1 MFMPLLNRTHRFT
14 LFRADETPQWQKIL
28 AALLV
33 VCASVLASM
42 VIVPAA
48 QAERIK
54 DLANIQGVRSNQLIG
69 YGLVV
74 GLDGTGDQTTQTP
87 FTLQSTLNM
96 LQSLGVT
103 LPPGTY
109 SQIQLKNVAAVI
121 VTANLPP
128 FAQIGQNL
136 DVTVS
141 AMGNAK
147 TLRGGTLL
155 LTPLK
160 GADGQVYA
168 MSQGNVVIG
177 GASASANGSSATIN
191 QLNAGR
197 ISAGATVERTIP
209 SNLLGMEMVSLEL
222 RHSDF
227 STASIVTSAINKR
240 FGKPIAFAQD
250 SRVIQID
257 PNTVENGNRV
267 QFLAALESI
276 DVIPAKGEAKVIL
289 NARTGSIV
297 LNQTVELENCA
308 VAHGNLTVVISTTP
322 VISQPSAFSNT
333 GRTVESAVS
342 QVSLN
347 QDPGNVIQLAGGA
360 SLSDVV
366 RGLNAVG
373 ATPQDLVAILQAIK
387 AAGSLRAELEII

>member
-1 MFMPLLNRTHRFT
+1 MLLPTRTHLFS
-14 LFRADETPQWQKIL
+14 LFRADKAPQWQKIL
-28 AALLV
+28 AAFLV
-33 VCASVLASM
+33 VCAGVLASM

-87 FTLQSTLNM
+87 FTLQTTLNM

-222 RHSDF
+222 RSSDF
-227 STASIVTSAINKR
+227 STASIVTAAINKR

-333 GRTVESAVS
+333 GNTVEAKVS

>member
-1 MFMPLLNRTHRFT
+1 VRLFHCSQLKRLLS
-14 LFRADETPQWQKIL
+14 A
-28 AALLV
+28 LV
-33 VCASVLASM
+33 VALGLSCTVFS
-42 VIVPAA
+42 PTA
-48 QAERIK
+48 QAERLK
-54 DLANIQGVRSNQLIG
+54 DLADFQGVRNNQLIG

-87 FTLQSTLNM
+87 FTLQSTLTM
-96 LQSLGVT
+96 LQSLGII
-103 LPPGTY
+103 LPPGTFT
-109 SQIQLKNVAAVI
+109 QIQLKNVAAVI

-128 FAQIGQNL
+128 FAQVGQTL

-155 LTPLK
+155 MSPLK
-160 GADGQVYA
+160 GADGVVYA
-168 MSQGNVVIG
+168 MAQGNIVIG
-177 GASASANGSSATIN
+177 GASASANGSSATVN

-197 ISAGATVERTIP
+197 ISAGATVERVVPYDLAQNAFI
-209 SNLLGMEMVSLEL
+209 NLEL
-222 RHSDF
+222 KTSDF
-227 STASIVTSAINKR
+227 SNASMISAAINKK
-240 FGKPIAFAQD
+240 FNKMIAFAQD
-250 SRVIQID
+250 SRVINIRASE
-257 PNTVENGNRV
+257 VEQGDRV
-267 QFLAALESI
+267 KFLAALETI
-276 DVIPAKGEAKVIL
+276 DVTPSKGVAKVIL

-297 LNQTVELENCA
+297 LNQSVQLEECA

-322 VISQPSAFSNT
+322 VVSQPNAFAS
-333 GRTVESAVS
+333 GRTVETAVS

-347 QDPGNVIQLAGGA
+347 QAPGNVIQLAQGA

-387 AAGSLRAELEII
+387 AAGSLHAELEII

>member
-1 MFMPLLNRTHRFT
+1 MILGLTVHLFKYSQLQRLLPV
-14 LFRADETPQWQKIL
+14 L
-28 AALLV
+28 
-33 VCASVLASM
+33 VLAFGFSCT
-42 VIVPAA
+42 VLSPIAK
-48 QAERIK
+48 AERLK
-54 DLANIQGVRSNQLIG
+54 DLADFQGVRNNQLIG

-87 FTLQSTLNM
+87 FTLQSTLTM
-96 LQSLGVT
+96 LQSLGII
-103 LPPGTY
+103 LPPGSFT
-109 SQIQLKNVAAVI
+109 QIQLKNVAAVI

-128 FAQIGQNL
+128 FAQVGQTL

-155 LTPLK
+155 MSPLK
-160 GADGQVYA
+160 GADGVVYA
-168 MSQGNVVIG
+168 MAQGNVVIG
-177 GASASANGSSATIN
+177 GASASANGSSATVN

-197 ISAGATVERTIP
+197 ISAGATVERVVPYDLAQNAFI
-209 SNLLGMEMVSLEL
+209 NLQLKT
-222 RHSDF
+222 SDF
-227 STASIVTSAINKR
+227 SNASMISAAINKK
-240 FGKPIAFAQD
+240 FNKTIAFAQD
-250 SRVIQID
+250 SRVINVRATDAEQGD
-257 PNTVENGNRV
+257 RV
-267 QFLAALESI
+267 KFLAALESI
-276 DVIPAKGEAKVIL
+276 DVTPAKGVAKVIL

-297 LNQTVELENCA
+297 LNQSVQLEECA

-322 VISQPSAFSNT
+322 VVSQPNAFAS
-333 GRTVESAVS
+333 GRTVETAVS

-347 QDPGNVIQLAGGA
+347 QAPGNVIQLAPGA

-387 AAGSLRAELEII
+387 AAGSLHAELEII

>member
-1 MFMPLLNRTHRFT
+1 MLLKSSRLSTFSLKAILSIAGLYLFFCFT
-14 LFRADETPQWQKIL
+14 LTAP
-28 AALLV
+28 
-33 VCASVLASM
+33 
-42 VIVPAA
+42 A

-54 DLANIQGVRSNQLIG
+54 DLVNLQGMRGNQLIG

-87 FTLQSTLNM
+87 FTIQTTLSM
-96 LQSLGVT
+96 LQSLGIT
-103 LPPGTY
+103 LPPGTFT
-109 SQIQLKNVAAVI
+109 QIQLKNVAAVI
-121 VTANLPP
+121 VTTTLPP

-155 LTPLK
+155 MSPLK
-160 GADGQVYA
+160 GADGQIYA
-168 MSQGNVVIG
+168 MAQGNVVIG

-197 ISAGATVERTIP
+197 ISAGATVERLVP
-209 SNLLGMEMVSLEL
+209 FELAQANFVNLEL
-222 RHSDF
+222 KNSDF
-227 STASIVTSAINKR
+227 TNANTIAMAINKK
-240 FGKPIAFAQD
+240 FGKNIALAMD
-250 SRVIQID
+250 ARVINIKS
-257 PNTVENGNRV
+257 NEVEQGDRV
-267 QFLAALESI
+267 KFLSELENI
-276 DVIPAKGEAKVIL
+276 DVTPTKGIAKVIL

-297 LNQTVELENCA
+297 LNQAVRLEECA

-322 VISQPSAFSNT
+322 VISQPNAFAG

-347 QDPGNVIQLAGGA
+347 QAPGSVIQLATGA
-360 SLSDVV
+360 SLSEVV
-366 RGLNAVG
+366 RALNAIG
-373 ATPQDLVAILQAIK
+373 ATPQDLVAIIQAIK
-387 AAGSLRAELEII
+387 AAGSLHAEIEII

>member
-1 MFMPLLNRTHRFT
+1 MLMLTRTHRFS
-14 LFRADETPQWQKIL
+14 LFRADKTPQWLKLLMRFLLICTAIL
-28 AALLV
+28 GGLMFTQTAH
-33 VCASVLASM
+33 
-42 VIVPAA
+42 
-48 QAERIK
+48 AERLK

-87 FTLQSTLNM
+87 FTLQTTLNM

-103 LPPGTY
+103 LPPNTY

-121 VTANLPP
+121 VTASLPP

-168 MSQGNVVIG
+168 MSQGNIVIG
-177 GASASANGSSATIN
+177 GASASASGSSATIN

-197 ISAGATVERTIP
+197 ISAGATVEKTIP
-209 SNLLGMEMVSLEL
+209 SNLLGMEMVSLQL
-222 RHSDF
+222 RNADF
-227 STASIVTSAINKR
+227 STASIVTAAINKR

-333 GRTVESAVS
+333 GNTVEAKVS

-347 QDPGNVIQLAGGA
+347 QEPGNVIQLAGGA

-387 AAGSLRAELEII
+387 AAGALRAELEII

>member
-1 MFMPLLNRTHRFT
+1 MPTNQSEFISVIQTKT
-14 LFRADETPQWQKIL
+14 SPQWVKI
-28 AALLV
+28 LV
-33 VCASVLASM
+33 VCLALLCGGIWGGFSM
-42 VIVPAA
+42 VSVAH
-48 QAERIK
+48 AERIK

-121 VTANLPP
+121 VTASLPP
-128 FAQIGQNL
+128 FAQIGQTL

-141 AMGNAK
+141 ALGNAK

-168 MSQGNVVIG
+168 MSQGNLVIG

-197 ISAGATVERTIP
+197 ISAGATVERLVP
-209 SNLLGMEMVSLEL
+209 SNFAGMEIFNLEL
-222 RHSDF
+222 KNSDF
-227 STASIVTSAINKR
+227 STATIVMEAINKR
-240 FGKPIAFAQD
+240 FGKPIAIAQD
-250 SRVIQID
+250 SRVIQIA
-257 PNTVENGNRV
+257 PNNVDSTSRV
-267 QFLAALESI
+267 QFLAALEAI
-276 DVIPAKGEAKVIL
+276 NVIPAKGEAKVIL

-322 VISQPSAFSNT
+322 VISQPNAFGN
-333 GRTVESAVS
+333 GRTVNDQVS

-347 QDPGNVIQLAGGA
+347 QEPGSLIQLAGGA
-360 SLSDVV
+360 SLSEVV

-387 AAGSLRAELEII
+387 AAGALRAELEII

>member
-1 MFMPLLNRTHRFT
+1 MLSLTKIHRFS
-14 LFRADETPQWQKIL
+14 LFRADKIPHWQKSL
-28 AALLV
+28 AVLLV
-33 VCASVLASM
+33 VCAGILASS
-42 VIVPAA
+42 IIAPSAH
-48 QAERIK
+48 AERIK
-54 DLANIQGVRSNQLIG
+54 DLANIAGVRSNQLIG

-87 FTLQSTLNM
+87 FTLQTTLNM

-197 ISAGATVERTIP
+197 ISAGATVERVIP
-209 SNLLGMEMVSLEL
+209 NNLLGMELVNLEL
-222 RHSDF
+222 RSSDF
-227 STASIVTSAINKR
+227 STASIVTAAINKR
-240 FGKPIAFAQD
+240 FGKPIALAQD

-257 PNTVENGNRV
+257 PNLVDNGNRV

-322 VISQPSAFSNT
+322 VISQPGALSNT
-333 GRTVESAVS
+333 GRTVEAAVS

-347 QDPGNVIQLAGGA
+347 QDPGNVIQLEGGA

>member
-1 MFMPLLNRTHRFT
+1 MKIMNLSSCWNKGLLILVSLSCFHSTCF
-14 LFRADETPQWQKIL
+14 AD
-28 AALLV
+28 
-33 VCASVLASM
+33 
-42 VIVPAA
+42 
-48 QAERIK
+48 RIK
-54 DLANIQGVRSNQLIG
+54 DFSDIAGQRSNQLVG

-87 FTLQSTLNM
+87 FTLQTTLNM

-177 GASASANGSSATIN
+177 GASASASGSSATIN

-197 ISAGATVERTIP
+197 ISSGATVERVIP
-209 SNLLGMEMVSLEL
+209 NNLLGMELVNLEL
-222 RHSDF
+222 RSSDF
-227 STASIVTSAINKR
+227 STASIVTAAINKR
-240 FGKPIAFAQD
+240 FGKPIAIAQD

-257 PNTVENGNRV
+257 PNLVDNGNRV

-322 VISQPSAFSNT
+322 VISQPGAFANR
-333 GRTVESAVS
+333 GDTVEAAVS

-347 QDPGNVIQLAGGA
+347 QEPGNVIQIAGGA

>member
-1 MFMPLLNRTHRFT
+1 MPAFVLALG
-14 LFRADETPQWQKIL
+14 LSC
-28 AALLV
+28 AAL
-33 VCASVLASM
+33 SP
-42 VIVPAA
+42 IA
-48 QAERIK
+48 QAERLK
-54 DLANIQGVRSNQLIG
+54 DLADFQGVRNNQLIG

-87 FTLQSTLNM
+87 FTLQSTLTM
-96 LQSLGVT
+96 LQSLGII
-103 LPPGTY
+103 LPPGSFT
-109 SQIQLKNVAAVI
+109 QIQLKNVAAVI

-128 FAQIGQNL
+128 FAQVGQSL

-155 LTPLK
+155 MSPLK
-160 GADGQVYA
+160 GADGVVYA
-168 MSQGNVVIG
+168 MAQGNVVIG
-177 GASASANGSSATIN
+177 GASASANGSSATVN

-197 ISAGATVERTIP
+197 ISAGATVERVVPYDLAQNAFI
-209 SNLLGMEMVSLEL
+209 NLQLKT
-222 RHSDF
+222 SDF
-227 STASIVTSAINKR
+227 SNASMISAAINKK
-240 FGKPIAFAQD
+240 FNKTIAFAQD
-250 SRVIQID
+250 SRVINVRATDAEQGD
-257 PNTVENGNRV
+257 RV
-267 QFLAALESI
+267 KFLAALESI
-276 DVIPAKGEAKVIL
+276 DVTPAKGVAKVIL

-297 LNQTVELENCA
+297 LNQSVQLEECA

-322 VISQPSAFSNT
+322 VVSQPNAFAS
-333 GRTVESAVS
+333 GRTVETAVS

-347 QDPGNVIQLAGGA
+347 QAPGNVIQLAPGA

-387 AAGSLRAELEII
+387 AAGSLHAELEII

>member
-1 MFMPLLNRTHRFT
+1 MLLLNRTHRFS
-14 LFRADETPQWQKIL
+14 LFRADKSPQWLKS
-28 AALLV
+28 LV
-33 VCASVLASM
+33 VFLVICAGFLASM
-42 VIVPAA
+42 VIAPTAH
-48 QAERIK
+48 AERIK

-209 SNLLGMEMVSLEL
+209 NNLLGMEMVSLEL

-333 GRTVESAVS
+333 GTTVEAKVS

>member
-1 MFMPLLNRTHRFT
+1 MQLKSLALPSFSLKAGSF
-14 LFRADETPQWQKIL
+14 L
-28 AALLV
+28 AALLMFGCLV
-33 VCASVLASM
+33 FTSSV
-42 VIVPAA
+42 

-54 DLANIQGVRSNQLIG
+54 DLVNLQGMRGNQLIG

-87 FTLQSTLNM
+87 FTIQTTLSM
-96 LQSLGVT
+96 LQSLGIT
-103 LPPGTY
+103 LPPGTFT
-109 SQIQLKNVAAVI
+109 QIQLKNVAAVI
-121 VTANLPP
+121 VTTTLPP

-155 LTPLK
+155 MSPLK
-160 GADGQVYA
+160 GADGQIYA
-168 MSQGNVVIG
+168 MAQGNIVIG

-197 ISAGATVERTIP
+197 ISAGATVERIVPFELAQT
-209 SNLLGMEMVSLEL
+209 NFVNLEL
-222 RHSDF
+222 KNSDF
-227 STASIVTSAINKR
+227 SNANTIASAINKK
-240 FGKPIAFAQD
+240 FGKNIALAMD
-250 SRVIQID
+250 ARVINIKSSE
-257 PNTVENGNRV
+257 VEQGDRV
-267 QFLAALESI
+267 RFLSELENI
-276 DVIPAKGEAKVIL
+276 DVTTAKGIAKVIL

-297 LNQTVELENCA
+297 LNQAVRLEECA

-322 VISQPSAFSNT
+322 VISQPNAFAA

-347 QDPGNVIQLAGGA
+347 QAPGSVIQLATGA
-360 SLSDVV
+360 SLTEVV
-366 RGLNAVG
+366 RALNAIG
-373 ATPQDLVAILQAIK
+373 ATPQDLVAIIQAIK
-387 AAGSLRAELEII
+387 AAGSLHAEIEII

>member
-1 MFMPLLNRTHRFT
+1 MLLLTRTHRFS
-14 LFRADETPQWQKIL
+14 LFRADKSPQWIGFV
-28 AALLV
+28 ARFLLV
-33 VCASVLASM
+33 CAAILGGLM
-42 VIVPAA
+42 FTQAA
-48 QAERIK
+48 HAERLK

-87 FTLQSTLNM
+87 FTLQTTLNM

-103 LPPGTY
+103 LPPNTY

-121 VTANLPP
+121 VTASLPP

-333 GRTVESAVS
+333 GNTVEAKVS

>member
-1 MFMPLLNRTHRFT
+1 MLSLTKIHRFS
-14 LFRADETPQWQKIL
+14 LFRAEKTPQWQKSLAVLLMVCAGIL
-28 AALLV
+28 ASSLIAPT
-33 VCASVLASM
+33 AH
-42 VIVPAA
+42 
-48 QAERIK
+48 AERIK
-54 DLANIQGVRSNQLIG
+54 DLANIAGVRSNQLIG

-87 FTLQSTLNM
+87 FTLQTTLNM

-197 ISAGATVERTIP
+197 ISAGATVERSIP
-209 SNLLGMEMVSLEL
+209 NNLLGMELVNLEL
-222 RHSDF
+222 RSSDF
-227 STASIVTSAINKR
+227 STASIVTAAINKR

-257 PNTVENGNRV
+257 PNSVENGNRV

-322 VISQPSAFSNT
+322 VISQPGAFSNT
-333 GRTVESAVS
+333 GRTVEAAVS